1 MPKFSLLL
9 FNKYKKILLP
19 HVESHLLKVNTHF
32 LLFQIDNIQALVQC
46 PGVLVCVGREPSHPS
61 IVENFQKSIKLPKL
75 NVRSRSDVC
84 TDEQEGRRKK
94 SVDTDVNCELWF

>member
-1 MPKFSLLL
+1 MPKYSL
-9 FNKYKKILLP
+9 FNKYKKISLILCLLT

-32 LLFQIDNIQALVQC
+32 FLFQIDNIQALVQC

-84 TDEQEGRRKK
+84 TDEQEGR
-94 SVDTDVNCELWF
+94 SNDQWTQM